1 MDAPS
6 LLNPARKPLALV
18 MMALAPLVPQILGS
32 AFNIWYNAVIIKPM
46 LTQPDLKQRFL
57 ATVIIYNVIVFPLG
71 IWLWLKRVYS
81 FSAAFHQLQRGLSVD
96 PSLLDRLR
104 RRLIHLP
111 WYAAAISGAAW
122 FLCIP
127 VFLISLMQAHAELPP
142 QLLWHLPISFCISGF
157 ISVTH
162 TIFLVELA
170 SHWGLFPVFFSGVR
184 ADLIPDVVTL
194 SLRGRGLLWA
204 ISASLCPIGSLLLLA
219 FAPHAPGTN
228 PQWFAVFV
236 GTVGIAFG
244 LCTALMI
251 SWLVARPIDHLRTA
265 AESVSRGELDI
276 SVPVSRADEFG
287 LLLGEFNNMIRGLK
301 EKEKLRQTF
310 GLHVGERAAEQILK
324 RDPGLSGVQQE
335 ITVMFV
341 DIRSSTAQAAMM
353 KPAEVVEMLNDF
365 FRVTVRVVEQ
375 HGGMVN
381 KYLGD
386 GFMALFGAGDF
397 AGNHADAA
405 VGAGCDILISLDKL
419 NQELAGHGR
428 EPIRIGVGLHTGPAI
443 VGSIGSPQRLEFTAI
458 GNTVNVASRIES
470 LTKTVGRP
478 LLLTAEV
485 RALLSVEF
493 PLEVLPPQQVRGI
506 DEPMTVF
513 AWKLDKQGAASPQ
526 E

>member
-1 MDAPS
+1 MNMNRKSA
-6 LLNPARKPLALV
+6 LLLT
-18 MMALAPLVPQILGS
+18 ALAPLVPQILGS
-32 AFNIWYNAVIIKPM
+32 AFNIWYNTVIVRPM
-46 LTQPDLKQRFL
+46 LDTVDLQRRFL
-57 ATVIIYNVIVFPLG
+57 LTVLIYNIIVFPAG
-71 IWLWLKRVYS
+71 IFLWLKRVYS
-81 FSAAFHQLQRGLSVD
+81 FSKPFHHLRNGGTID
-96 PSLLDRLR
+96 DDRLAGLR

-111 WYAAAISGAAW
+111 WYTAIISGIAW

-127 VFLISLMQAHAELPP
+127 VFLCSLMQVQSFLPV

-170 SHWGLFPVFFSGVR
+170 THWGLFPVFFSGVR
-184 ADLIPDVVTL
+184 ADLVPDVVTL

-219 FAPHAPGTN
+219 FAPQAPGMSSA
-228 PQWFAVFV
+228 WFAVFV

-251 SWLVARPIDHLRTA
+251 SWLVARPIDQLRSA
-265 AESVSRGELDI
+265 AESVSRGKLDV

-310 GLHVGERAAEQILK
+310 GLHVGERAAEQILR
-324 RDPGLSGVQQE
+324 RDPGLSGVEEE

-341 DIRSSTAQAAMM
+341 DMRSSTAQAAAM
-353 KPAEVVEMLNDF
+353 KPAAVVEMLNDF
-365 FRVTVRVVEQ
+365 FRVTVRVVEE

-386 GFMALFGAGDF
+386 GFMALFGAGETDTK
-397 AGNHADAA
+397 HADAA
-405 VGAGCDILISLDKL
+405 VSAGRGILVELKAL
-419 NQELAGHGR
+419 NADLAKQGR
-428 EPIRIGVGLHTGPAI
+428 NPIHIGIGIHTGPAI

-458 GNTVNVASRIES
+458 GNTVNVASRVES
-470 LTKTVGRP
+470 LCKTVNRS
-478 LLLTAEV
+478 LLITQDVQACLTI
-485 RALLSVEF
+485 EF
-493 PLEVLPPQQVRGI
+493 QLESLPPQQVRGV
-506 DEPMTVF
+506 DEPVKVF
-513 AWKLDKQGAASPQ
+513 AVHEA

>member
-1 MDAPS
+1 MDLATS
-6 LLNPARKPLALV
+6 VTLLRQRRALLIT
-18 MMALAPLVPQILGS
+18 ALAPLAPQILGS

-46 LTQPDLKQRFL
+46 LAPELKQRFL
-57 ATVIIYNVIVFPLG
+57 LTVIVYNAIIFPAG
-71 IWLWLKRVYS
+71 IWLWLRRVHS
-81 FSAAFHQLQRGLSVD
+81 FAEPINRLRNGLTID
-96 PSLLDRLR
+96 PGLLARLR

-111 WYAAAISGAAW
+111 WYAAAISGLAW

-127 VFLISLMQAHAELPP
+127 VFLASLLQLQPHLPS

-184 ADLIPDVVTL
+184 ADLMPDVITL
-194 SLRGRGLLWA
+194 SLRGRGVLWA
-204 ISASLCPIGSLLLLA
+204 VSASLCPIGSLLLLA
-219 FAPHAPGTN
+219 FAPQSPGTHS
-228 PQWFAVFV
+228 QWFAVFV

-244 LCTALMI
+244 LCTALLI
-251 SWLVARPIDHLRTA
+251 SGLVARPIDHLRTA
-265 AESVSRGELDI
+265 AESVSRGKLDVT
-276 SVPVSRADEFG
+276 VPVSRADEFG

-324 RDPGLSGVQQE
+324 RDPGLSGVEEE

-341 DIRSSTAQAAMM
+341 DIRSSTAQAAAM
-353 KPAEVVEMLNDF
+353 KPAQVVEMLNDF
-365 FRVTVRVVEQ
+365 FRVTVRVVEE

-386 GFMALFGAGDF
+386 GFMALFGAGDSKT
-397 AGNHADAA
+397 NHADAGVVA
-405 VGAGCDILISLDKL
+405 
-419 NQELAGHGR
+419 GR
-428 EPIRIGVGLHTGPAI
+428 EILAALDTLNHEWKQAGRETIRIGIGLHTGPAI

-470 LTKTVGRP
+470 LTKKVGRP
-478 LLLTAEV
+478 LLLTADV
-485 RALLSVEF
+485 RASLTMDF
-493 PLEVLPPQQVRGI
+493 PLEMLPPQQVRGV
-506 DEPMTVF
+506 DAPVTVF
-513 AWKLDKQGAASPQ
+513 ALKDG
-526 E
+526 